1 VKIFLCAAVLL
12 VCPALAFGQGNPG
25 PFGGL
30 FGRTPQRTGTN
41 YKVFEIRGSSG
52 WQWNDF
58 LSEQPSGNP
67 EPPFSGGAGY
77 AAAAASYDRHT
88 DRLQLRAGSTV
99 EFRNSLEDGTRG
111 TTFDGGLMMNGRLT
125 TRVSTEMAVNYR
137 RSPFYQ
143 FYPSSEW
150 MGVGVIV
157 PGVPY
162 ELRTMGYDS
171 GDARIGASFQYSKS
185 STLSA
190 SAERSEMRFATSP
203 QHDVSAMEYNGLWS
217 RRLNRSVSV
226 RLGYGHRE
234 SRHHTAGDQKLVEEQ
249 IDAGVDF
256 TRALTIAP
264 RTTLGFMTHTSIV
277 RRADR
282 ETLYRL
288 NGELQL
294 MRQFQR
300 TWKLQVDARRATEV
314 LAGFVEPLFT
324 DSLSLSVS
332 GLLSHRIEFSSLVA
346 GQRGRLAYNRE
357 GGPFNMAGASTQ
369 LTFALSRRLA
379 VFTQY
384 GFYHHDAPNNTL
396 SVTAL
401 GELSR
406 QTLTAG
412 VTTWLPVYVRER
424 TPSDSR

>member
-1 VKIFLCAAVLL
+1 
-12 VCPALAFGQGNPG
+12 
-25 PFGGL
+25 
-30 FGRTPQRTGTN
+30 
-41 YKVFEIRGSSG
+41 
-52 WQWNDF
+52 
-58 LSEQPSGNP
+58 
-67 EPPFSGGAGY
+67 
-77 AAAAASYDRHT
+77 
-88 DRLQLRAGSTV
+88 
-99 EFRNSLEDGTRG
+99 
-111 TTFDGGLMMNGRLT
+111 
-125 TRVSTEMAVNYR
+125 
-137 RSPFYQ
+137 
-143 FYPSSEW
+143 
-150 MGVGVIV
+150 
-157 PGVPY
+157 
-162 ELRTMGYDS
+162 
-171 GDARIGASFQYSKS
+171 
-185 STLSA
+185 
-190 SAERSEMRFATSP
+190 
-203 QHDVSAMEYNGLWS
+203 
-217 RRLNRSVSV
+217 
-226 RLGYGHRE
+226 
-234 SRHHTAGDQKLVEEQ
+234 
-249 IDAGVDF
+249 
-256 TRALTIAP
+256 
-264 RTTLGFMTHTSIV
+264 MTHTSIV

-300 TWKLQVDARRATEV
+300 TWKLQLDARRATEV